1 MAIED
6 PRFNPFPGL
15 RPFQYGEQ
23 HLFFGREGQSEEIL
37 RHLSQRRFLAVVG
50 TSGSGKSSLIRAGLL
65 PDLHGGFLTDAGS
78 HWRTAVFRP
87 IGDPIG
93 NMARA
98 LNTPEV
104 LQTTSPPGGDL
115 ERSNLLLEAAL
126 RRSGLGLIEAVRQ
139 AKIPQGDNLLV
150 VVDQFEELF
159 RFATAANS
167 PSQADDAAA
176 FVKLLL
182 EATWQTEIPIYIVI
196 TMRSDFIGDCARFR
210 DLAENVTAGMYLI
223 PRMTRE
229 QRRSAIADPVG
240 VGGGCISLRLVNRLL
255 NEVGDNPDQLP
266 VLQHALMRTWE
277 HWMNRAP
284 AAESYE
290 ADAIDFVDYEAI
302 GGLEHAL
309 SNHAD
314 EAYSALPNERHRE
327 IAKRMFQCL
336 TEKGADNREIRRP
349 TSVRSLATVAGASKE
364 EVLEVVNEFH
374 KQGRSFLT
382 VPKEGELG
390 DDALI
395 DISHESL
402 IRLWERLKGW
412 VEEESESA
420 RMYRRLADAAALE
433 ARHKGI
439 LWGGPLLA
447 SALEWREKTQ
457 PNAEWAKRYDS
468 KFNEAMAFL
477 ERSRRSQGLRRVAV
491 ASVAAVLL
499 ITGGISWNQIHSA
512 HLGKQLVQSKLE
524 NETLAHELADADAKL
539 QGKRAGKMAERLRI
553 QALREQAERLAV
565 GSSRISQLDDLMA
578 KSTMHE
584 AAILRMS
591 KAHLLLERDQKEARD
606 KVIEETTS
614 ALNDAPE
621 STTALNIRGYAQ
633 MLQNNPKA
641 ALADFE
647 QIRRLDPRLGLNY
660 LNMAIVLGQLG
671 RIPEA
676 NKALDSAIYYATHGA
691 NNGGSEDVL
700 PQEVNEA
707 TGRAVL
713 YANPDVF
720 RQALYFLKVV
730 LDAYSGQRNFTADL
744 KLAEEHLQ
752 HDGLRP
758 SEMEDAAL
766 VAITW
771 AWFLERMNTP
781 NYGLSA
787 GQAVLWEEADYS
799 EYAARYFSG
808 FLKANEERKDAR
820 YNDLAAWVRGHGNWK
835 ASETVARKPDAIEL
849 EVNAETL
856 KAAEDYP
863 QAEKLASQAIEMEP
877 KNVRLYVLRMRISF
891 SAASTPYWSYKG
903 ALDNLEK
910 LDGDIKKLDEES
922 KAAAKAQT
930 TSPGLDE
937 SKESPAKKLQKLQ
950 EDRKKAQATAEQD
963 GKKMRAYYQKVL
975 ADCRKVVELQPDNP
989 NVYLFRAAATYRIQP
1004 PSAPHD
1010 AVIRDLKHAL
1020 ELNPTDGSTLDWLSS
1035 VKASE
1040 SPKEAA
1046 QLRAKKDRLYPGDA
1060 WNLYQLADLQN
1071 KLGEHQEAY
1080 DTIKK
1085 AIAISP
1091 ADWRYYDVLD
1101 AAEKGLGYSAGQR
1114 QRERA
1119 EYDHLVAEYLRERGS
1134 KNAQGWEDEHWRM
1147 LSELVDKEGSE
1158 EVRCNPNMMVCITSR
1173 VTREEGDWA
1182 LFKIKSVK
1190 DTGTDTRLVEINHG
1204 NDRGIVAGTAGTVY
1218 ARYTFDDKDKRPE
1231 VTIGTGEVTSVGD
1244 ESALVRVKLLKP
1256 EGPSLVRVGDTIG
1269 LGFRAPKVERRS
1281 PLWTVLKF
1289 DIGFV
1294 DQNNKKIVEL
1304 GTLYS
1309 KESPEVD
1316 HNVCQQMLNDIHEY
1330 GRIKGDSLN
1339 EGKLVSKGKMAAK
1352 PMKMREILEAA
1363 NQDDLENFFKYLTK
1377 VPRTFFGYNWKVSEL
1392 YASWAAQGM
1401 PEN

>member
-1 MAIED
+1 MED
-6 PRFNPFPGL
+6 SRFNPFPGL

-37 RHLSQRRFLAVVG
+37 RHLGERHFLAVVG

-104 LQTTSPPGGDL
+104 LQITPPPGGDL
-115 ERSNLLLEAAL
+115 ERSNLLLEASL

-159 RFATAANS
+159 RFATASNS

-182 EATWQTEIPIYIVI
+182 EATWQTDIPIYIVI

-229 QRRSAIADPVG
+229 QRRSAIADPVA

-277 HWMNRAP
+277 HWVNRTP
-284 AAESYE
+284 AAEGYE

-314 EAYSALPNERHRE
+314 EAHNALPSEGHRE

-349 TSVRSLATVAGASKE
+349 TSVGSLAVVASASKT

-402 IRLWERLKGW
+402 IRLWERLRGW

-420 RMYRRLADAAALE
+420 RMYRRLSDAATME
-433 ARHKGI
+433 ARHEGI
-439 LWGGPLLA
+439 VWGGPLLA
-447 SALEWREKTQ
+447 SALEWREKTE

-477 ERSRRSQGLRRVAV
+477 EKSRRSQRLRRVAV

-499 ITGGISWNQIHSA
+499 ITGGIIWNRIHSA
-512 HLGKQLVQSKLE
+512 HLREQSAQLELR
-524 NETLAHELADADAKL
+524 NESLARQLADADAKL

-565 GSSRISQLDDLMA
+565 ASSRIAQIDDLMV
-578 KSTMHE
+578 KSTPYE
-584 AAILRMS
+584 AANLRMS
-591 KAHLLLERDQKEARD
+591 KAQLLLERDQKEARD
-606 KVIEETTS
+606 RVIEETTA
-614 ALNDAPE
+614 ALKDAPE
-621 STTALNIRGYAQ
+621 STTALTARGYAQ

-647 QIRRLDPRLGLNY
+647 QIRRLDPRFCLNY
-660 LNMAIVLGQLG
+660 LNMTISLGQLG

-676 NKALDSAIYYATHGA
+676 NKALDSAIYYSTHGT
-691 NNGGSEDVL
+691 NNG
-700 PQEVNEA
+700 
-707 TGRAVL
+707 
-713 YANPDVF
+713 
-720 RQALYFLKVV
+720 LYFVKVV
-730 LDAYSGQRNFTADL
+730 LDAYSGQRDFASDL
-744 KLAEEHLQ
+744 KLAEEHLE
-752 HDGLRP
+752 HDRLRP
-758 SEMEDAAL
+758 SEKEDAAL

-771 AWFLERMNTP
+771 AWFLERTNTP
-781 NYGLSA
+781 NHGLSA

-799 EYAARYFSG
+799 EYAARHFSG
-808 FLKANEERKDAR
+808 FLKTHQERKDAR
-820 YNDLAAWVRGHGNWK
+820 YDDLAAWVRGHGNWK
-835 ASETVARKPDAIEL
+835 PSETPARKPDAVEL

-863 QAEKLASQAIEMEP
+863 QAEKLVSQAIEMEP
-877 KNVRLYVLRMRISF
+877 KNVRLYILRMGISF
-891 SAASTPYWSYKG
+891 WAASTPYWSYKD
-903 ALDNLEK
+903 ALDNVEK
-910 LDGDIKKLDEES
+910 FDRDIKKIEEER
-922 KAAAKAQT
+922 KAAAKTQT
-930 TSPGLDE
+930 TSPGLDQA
-937 SKESPAKKLQKLQ
+937 KESPAEKLAKLQ
-950 EDRKKAQATAEQD
+950 EDRKKAQATVEQD

-989 NVYLFRAAATYRIQP
+989 DVYVFRAAATDRIQ
-1004 PSAPHD
+1004 APNAAHD
-1010 AVIRDLKHAL
+1010 TVIRDLKHAL
-1020 ELNPTDGSTLDWLSS
+1020 ELNPTDISALDWLST
-1035 VKASE
+1035 VRASD
-1040 SPKEAA
+1040 SPEEAA
-1046 QLRAKKDRLYPGDA
+1046 QLRAKRDRLYPGDA
-1060 WNLYQLADLQN
+1060 SNLFQLADLQN
-1071 KLGEHQEAY
+1071 KLGKHQEAY
-1080 DTIKK
+1080 DTIRK
-1085 AIAISP
+1085 AIEINP
-1091 ADWRYYDVLD
+1091 ANWHYYDILD

-1119 EYDHLVAEYLRERGS
+1119 KYDHLVAEYLRRRGND
-1134 KNAQGWEDEHWRM
+1134 NAKGWEDEHWTI
-1147 LSELVDKEGSE
+1147 LSELVDKVGGE
-1158 EVRCNPNMMVCITSR
+1158 EVRCNPDVTVCTTSR

-1182 LFKIKSVK
+1182 LFGIRSVK
-1190 DTGTDTRLVEINHG
+1190 DTGADTRLVEINHG
-1204 NDRGIVAGTAGTVY
+1204 KDSGIVAGTAGTVF
-1218 ARYTFDDKDKRPE
+1218 ARYTWDDKDKRPE
-1231 VTIGTGEVTSVGD
+1231 VKIGTGDVISVSD
-1244 ESALVRVKLLKP
+1244 ESALVRVKLLKA
-1256 EGPSLVRVGDTIG
+1256 EGPGLVRVGDTVG
-1269 LGFRAPKVERRS
+1269 LSFRTPKAERS
-1281 PLWTVLKF
+1281 SLWTVLKF

-1294 DQNNKKIVEL
+1294 DQND
-1304 GTLYS
+1304 TSARYT
-1309 KESPEVD
+1309 
-1316 HNVCQQMLNDIHEY
+1316 
-1330 GRIKGDSLN
+1330 
-1339 EGKLVSKGKMAAK
+1339 
-1352 PMKMREILEAA
+1352 
-1363 NQDDLENFFKYLTK
+1363 TK
-1377 VPRTFFGYNWKVSEL
+1377 NRRRSITAFISRC
-1392 YASWAAQGM
+1392 
-1401 PEN
+1401 